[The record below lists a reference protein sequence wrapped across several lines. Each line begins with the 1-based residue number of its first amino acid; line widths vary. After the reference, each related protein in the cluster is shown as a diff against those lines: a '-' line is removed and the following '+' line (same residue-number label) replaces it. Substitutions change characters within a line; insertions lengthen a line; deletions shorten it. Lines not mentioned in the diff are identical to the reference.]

1 MSMTQQEHPELV
13 ADFFD
18 TIEEAGLSDI
28 AAEVG
33 IAVGTATFT
42 KRSIAESNGTLRG
55 TGSAPTAC
63 TTVLGGISSP
73 AAGPSVEDPVDDDD
87 VKTPLGVHAPG
98 VSSTS
103 LALTDSL
110 EPAAK
115 KKRLQRAHGGKQQ
128 GDKGLRHFSMKVCE
142 KVEQK
147 VRTTYNEVADELV
160 AEFAVAATEMV
171 SAVDQAYDEKNI
183 RRRVYDALNVLMA
196 MDIITKEKKNIMWRG
211 LPTNTEQEGARLQM
225 DLGSR
230 KERIEKKTQHL
241 QELVTQQISF
251 KNLVRRN
258 GPEVNQEGE
267 RIPLPFIVVNTR
279 KETVI
284 DCEMAEDRQEIFF
297 NFSSPFEIH
306 DDTEILTRMHM
317 QHCDVG
323 HLSSVV
329 PEELIDFTAH
339 HLHRNQNETPSAI
352 WQPPGLAERCR
363 QEETGP
369 PVVLSASPQLIS
381 DTPSNSFQQQVEAR
395 AGAKT

>member
-1 MSMTQQEHPELV
+1 MTQQEHPELV

-160 AEFAVAATEMV
+160 AEFGHYQSLPTAPCYAHQMLRGSELIRDISPAVAATEMV

-284 DCEMAEDRQEIFF
+284 DCEMAEVVVLFF
-297 NFSSPFEIH
+297 SICWHQLHTLHCCHYMRTSSP
-306 DDTEILTRMHM
+306 L
-317 QHCDVG
+317 
-323 HLSSVV
+323 
-329 PEELIDFTAH
+329 
-339 HLHRNQNETPSAI
+339 
-352 WQPPGLAERCR
+352 
-363 QEETGP
+363 
-369 PVVLSASPQLIS
+369 
-381 DTPSNSFQQQVEAR
+381 
-395 AGAKT
+395 K

>member
-1 MSMTQQEHPELV
+1 MT
-13 ADFFD
+13 
-18 TIEEAGLSDI
+18 S
-28 AAEVG
+28 
-33 IAVGTATFT
+33 
-42 KRSIAESNGTLRG
+42 
-55 TGSAPTAC
+55 
-63 TTVLGGISSP
+63 TTP
-73 AAGPSVEDPVDDDD
+73 GPSVEDADDDD
-87 VKTPLGVHAPG
+87 GRTPGG
-98 VSSTS
+98 SGFG
-103 LALTDSL
+103 DSL

-115 KKRLQRAHGGKQQ
+115 KKRLQRAHGVKQQ

-241 QELVTQQISF
+241 QELVAQQISF
-251 KNLVRRN
+251 KNLIRRN
-258 GPEVNQEGE
+258 GAGAVCEGD

-284 DCEMAEDRQEIFF
+284 DCEIAEDRQEIFF

-306 DDTEILTRMHM
+306 DDTEILTRMRM
-317 QHCDVG
+317 QRCESDQ
-323 HLSSVV
+323 LSRIV
-329 PEELIDFTAH
+329 PEELVEFTAH
-339 HLHRNQNETPSAI
+339 HMHRSSDETSQP
-352 WQPPGLAERCR
+352 WQPPGLAEKCR
-363 QEETGP
+363 QEEARAAL
-369 PVVLSASPQLIS
+369 LSAPTTQATAAVVAPAPAMFAPV
-381 DTPSNSFQQQVEAR
+381 TPLAAATTIEAPKQQPHGVRAAPVEV
-395 AGAKT
+395 TT